1 MGSHGLLGD
10 ATATPLD
17 MIIDVIEIL
26 SWARVGKRIYDCKN
40 ILLRRSGEENQ
51 KSTGK
56 MSSGEKP

>member
-17 MIIDVIEIL
+17 MIIDDYGDSNGSVTV
-26 SWARVGKRIYDCKN
+26 SKSIYLC
-40 ILLRRSGEENQ
+40 SEEAERKINW
-51 KSTGK
+51 K